1 MKLQNSSV
9 KGAPKPVTFA
19 HFPLPVDNLE
29 RNVLVGSA
37 CFKSYDQR
45 IFTFATR
52 LKVKLRRFRF
62 VKQFWVEDVELVA
75 LHNFRRRIIRVVVHL
90 IVLVPFVALL
100 YTVVITGFPCYI

>member
-19 HFPLPVDNLE
+19 HFPLPVNNIE
-29 RNVLVGSA
+29 RNVLVWSA
-37 CFKSYDQR
+37 CFKSYDECVL
-45 IFTFATR
+45 TFATR
-52 LKVKLRRFRF
+52 FQVKLWRFRF

-90 IVLVPFVALL
+90 IVLIPFVALL
-100 YTVVITGFPCYI
+100 YTVVITGLPC